1 VLASARRGRLAGLV
15 LLVILALLIVGPE
28 LLPARALRLM
38 SFDAYHAL
46 APRVRRSA
54 PAVIVEVDDVSLARF
69 GQWPWPRRRLA
80 QLVAM
85 VGQGRPAAIG
95 IDLIMPEPDRLSPD
109 RLPELLFGLSPDLAR
124 LLGGLPDSDR
134 LLGETLARL
143 PSVLGVVGLDRR
155 EAGSVVAIERQ
166 PVRLAGPNPRPF
178 LRHFAAAF
186 RSVDPIARGAAGQG
200 LINASFDGRV
210 VRRVALASVVGE
222 GIVPALG
229 VEMLRVA
236 SATPA
241 LTIYTGRGGVE
252 AIRVGDVT
260 IPTEPDGSA
269 WIHFAP
275 LDAGRFVSAADVLTG
290 RLDPSLFERKL
301 VLIGV
306 TAVGLGDRHATPV
319 APSMTGVEVHAQL
332 LENIFDGG
340 LLARPWWIPWLEAA
354 LLVLGGG
361 LVILAVPVWS
371 VGRAALLVLA
381 ALAVILVAGFAV
393 YLRYGALLGIMGPAL
408 GVVVT
413 YGAMLGFTLT
423 EVQRQRRALRRQL
436 DAERE
441 ASARVAG
448 ELEAARRIQM
458 GTLPAPAD
466 VLAGDD
472 RVAIYAVVEPARV
485 VGGDLYDF
493 FRLDEHRLFFLVGDV
508 SGHGLPGSL
517 FMAVAKALCKSAAL
531 RSGGDVGAMMRES
544 SAEIS
549 RDNPG
554 ALFVTLWVGLLDERT
569 GQLQYCNGGHEPAWL
584 LAPEGTATQPLGEG
598 GGPPLCVMDGFP
610 YAAGSYRMR
619 PGETICLVTD
629 GVAEAMDGAG
639 ALYGRARLAAV
650 LGAIAASASVRE
662 VGEAIAR
669 DVGRFA
675 SGADV
680 SDDLTVLVVR
690 WNGTGAAGAGAR

>member
-1 VLASARRGRLAGLV
+1 VLAGAWRGRPAGLV
-15 LLVILALLIVGPE
+15 LLVALAALIVGPE
-28 LLPARALRLM
+28 LVPVRALRM
-38 SFDAYHAL
+38 VSFDAYQGL
-46 APRVRRSA
+46 VPRARRSA
-54 PAVIVEVDDVSLARF
+54 PAVIVEVDDASLARF

-80 QLVAM
+80 QLVAI

-109 RLPELLFGLSPDLAR
+109 RLPELLFGLDPDLAR

-134 LLGETLARL
+134 MLGETLARF

-155 EAGSVVAIERQ
+155 EAGSVVAIERA
-166 PVRLAGPNPRPF
+166 PVRLVGPSPQPF

-200 LINASFDGRV
+200 IINAGFDGRV
-210 VRRVALASVVGE
+210 VRRVSLVATVGE
-222 GIVPALG
+222 GIVPTLG

-241 LTIYTGRGGVE
+241 LTVRTGPGGVE
-252 AIRVGDVT
+252 GVGVGDLF

-275 LDAGRFVSAADVLTG
+275 LDPGRFVSAADVLTG
-290 RLDPSLFERKL
+290 RLDPALFERKL

-319 APSMTGVEVHAQL
+319 APRMTGVEIHAQL
-332 LENIFDGG
+332 LENLYDGQ
-340 LLARPWWIPWLEAA
+340 LLARPWWIPWLEAG
-354 LLVLGGG
+354 LLALGGG

-371 VGRAALLVLA
+371 VGRSALLVA
-381 ALAVILVAGFAV
+381 AVLAVILAAGFAI
-393 YLRYGALLGIMGPAL
+393 YLRYGALLGVMGPAL
-408 GVVVT
+408 GVTAT

-423 EVQRQRRALRRQL
+423 EAQRQRRALRRQL

-458 GTLPAPAD
+458 GILPAPAE
-466 VLAGDD
+466 VLRGDD
-472 RVAIYAVVEPARV
+472 RVEIYAVVEPARI

-493 FRLDEHRLFFLVGDV
+493 FRLDAHRLFFLVGDV
-508 SGHGLPGSL
+508 SGHGVPGSL
-517 FMAVAKALCKSAAL
+517 FMAVAKALCKSVAL
-531 RSGGDVGAMMRES
+531 RSGGDVGATMRES
-544 SAEIS
+544 NAEIS
-549 RDNPG
+549 RDNPE
-554 ALFVTLWVGLLDERT
+554 ALFVTLWIGLLDERT
-569 GQLQYCNGGHEPAWL
+569 GELRYCNAGHEGAWL
-584 LAPEGTATQPLGEG
+584 LAPDGGATQPLGGG
-598 GGPPLCVMDGFP
+598 GGPPLCVMEGFA
-610 YAAGSYRMR
+610 YAPGSYRMR

-629 GVAEAMDGAG
+629 GVAEAMDDAG
-639 ALYGRARLAAV
+639 LLYGRERLAAV
-650 LGAIAASASVRE
+650 LAAIPASASVRD

-680 SDDLTVLVVR
+680 SDDLTVLAVR
-690 WNGTGAAGAGAR
+690 WTGPGVSGR